1 MICEGLFTVYSN
13 YFLLTLLKPKG
24 WYLGERCSKIFA
36 KPWAVIL
43 IPCYDL
49 TGGAVVGRLT
59 LTSISNSSLTS
70 QCNGAELPN
79 ANFLDAF
86 PLILFLRLLVP
97 ISSNL
102 MMHVCGFQRSRIQE
116 PSFGRTFCIYLFIY
130 LHVFVEVRIQLLQK
144 MFRWIIIKNLGNIFW
159 K

>member
-1 MICEGLFTVYSN
+1 MYSN
-13 YFLLTLLKPKG
+13 YLLLTLLKPKG
-24 WYLGERCSKIFA
+24 WYPGERCSKIFA

-43 IPCYDL
+43 IPCYDF

-70 QCNGAELPN
+70 QCDSAELPN
-79 ANFLDAF
+79 ANCLDTF
-86 PLILFLRLLVP
+86 PLILFLRLLPP

-102 MMHVCGFQRSRIQE
+102 MMHLCGFQRSRIQE

-130 LHVFVEVRIQLLQK
+130 MYLSKSEINYYK
-144 MFRWIIIKNLGNIFW
+144 KCLGE
-159 K
+159 